1 MGISKLVPVKAE
13 TKSKPLQNNF
23 LELKA
28 KAIQSRQN
36 VQKKLDVREVGA
48 SIKRSRD
55 AKMERTQGNSA
66 SEFISKDPVVIG
78 LRFRKAYSYL
88 LGPN

>member
-1 MGISKLVPVKAE
+1 MGISKLVPVKAK

-66 SEFISKDPVVIG
+66 SEFI
-78 LRFRKAYSYL
+78 
-88 LGPN
+88 